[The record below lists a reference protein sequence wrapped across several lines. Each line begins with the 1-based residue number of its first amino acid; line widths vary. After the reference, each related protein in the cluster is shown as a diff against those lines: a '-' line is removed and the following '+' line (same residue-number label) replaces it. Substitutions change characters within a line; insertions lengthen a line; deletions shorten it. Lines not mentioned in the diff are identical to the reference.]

1 MADCQR
7 LSATWEAIHFAPTH
21 PGADA
26 FLDEVGFEFR
36 DGANDGQKQPAHR
49 AVRGDVFPARE
60 KVYVQVCEFVDD
72 GQKMFCASGHAIK
85 RAHNHH
91 AESPPPCILQ
101 HGIQTWAT
109 SFAAGNAHIGVFGC
123 DLISALL
130 GENAEV
136 VKLIVDA
143 LVGGAYP
150 GVDRTFLNHRCLLML
165 SSRVLDGSTIGRT
178 WLISSLAAFF
188 NVMPDTHYA
197 H

>member
-72 GQKMFCASGHAIK
+72 GQKMFCASGHPIK
-85 RAHNHH
+85 GRNNQD
-91 AESPPPCILQ
+91 AELPLSGISQ
-101 HGIQTWAT
+101 HGIQAWAT
-109 SFAAGNAHIGVFGC
+109 SLAAGDTDVGVLTSNLKAPLF
-123 DLISALL
+123 

-165 SSRVLDGSTIGRT
+165 SSRVLDGAMIGRT
-178 WLISSLAAFF
+178 SLISSMAAIS
-188 NVMPDTHYA
+188 NVMSITHNA
-197 H
+197 L

>member
-49 AVRGDVFPARE
+49 AVRGDVFPARDE
-60 KVYVQVCEFVDD
+60 LNPKAVKLIDD
-72 GQKMFCASGHAIK
+72 AQEVLGRTRYPVKGGNDA
-85 RAHNHH
+85 H
-91 AESPPPCILQ
+91 AELPLSGISQ
-101 HGIQTWAT
+101 HGVQARAT
-109 SFAAGNAHIGVFGC
+109 SLAAGDTDVGVLTSNLKAPLF
-123 DLISALL
+123 

-165 SSRVLDGSTIGRT
+165 SSRVLDGAMIART
-178 WLISSLAAFF
+178 WLIFSMAAFSSTMTVSH
-188 NVMPDTHYA
+188 NA
-197 H
+197 Q